1 MTEYKML
8 SKNIRKKRKQAK
20 DGWLNEKYAKVEPQT
35 QQSCIDKNKRNKTE
49 KVLFIRIDKG

>member
-35 QQSCIDKNKRNKTE
+35 AVMHR
-49 KVLFIRIDKG
+49 